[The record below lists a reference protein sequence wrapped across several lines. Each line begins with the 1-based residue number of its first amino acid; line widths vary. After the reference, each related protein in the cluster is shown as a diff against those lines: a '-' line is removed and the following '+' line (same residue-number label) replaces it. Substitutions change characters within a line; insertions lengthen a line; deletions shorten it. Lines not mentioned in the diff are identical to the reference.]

1 MNPLDEGSAR
11 RRDLSLTTHIHKRK
25 TSIYPVVFEPAI
37 PGSERP
43 KTYALN
49 RAATRIGYGI
59 VSFLFYRMYQAL
71 LQYFPYGSGHKTGV
85 KTYKKI

>member
-25 TSIYPVVFEPAI
+25 TSISPVVFEPAI
-37 PGSERP
+37 PAIERP

-59 VSFLFYRMYQAL
+59 VSFLFYKLYQAL
-71 LQYFPYGSGHKTGV
+71 SSIFPMGV
-85 KTYKKI
+85 VIKQV